1 MFDIKFCY
9 NTCLLIY
16 KFSYLVMQLQTVRA
30 SVQAA
35 EDTINSNSAG
45 KGSADRGGADFIKA
59 AHSSSFW
66 LFLAI

>member
-9 NTCLLIY
+9 NTCLSIY

-35 EDTINSNSAG
+35 EDTI
-45 KGSADRGGADFIKA
+45 
-59 AHSSSFW
+59 
-66 LFLAI
+66 